1 MLVIVVR
8 SNSGAGGNSGS
19 DSNSTLLSVNYVDK
33 FGYVLEPNPFF
44 RFQIQVCSGDGWPMT
59 LFHYGTS
66 PT

>member
-1 MLVIVVR
+1 MVVVVVR

-44 RFQIQVCSGDGWPMT
+44 RFQIQVCSGVGWPMT
-59 LFHYGTS
+59 LCHYCTS